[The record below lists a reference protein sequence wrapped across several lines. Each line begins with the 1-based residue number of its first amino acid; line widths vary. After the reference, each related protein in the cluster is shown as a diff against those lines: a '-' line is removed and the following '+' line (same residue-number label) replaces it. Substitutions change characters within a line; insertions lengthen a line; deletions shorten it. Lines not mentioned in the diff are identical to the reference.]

1 MCWQTYINNV
11 RYYYTSLQRIDQST
25 TFQKMSEEI
34 GNLEEDPECVNLTL
48 LLGLLNQ
55 ARQDT
60 SVDVTGLR
68 ENITQ
73 CIENSTHWNTTRT
86 LKLED
91 LSATTHGMGRNPV
104 PRRNPMT
111 GGTRVTNHNAIH
123 HHVSQRGK
131 NGDPHGSPS
140 TLDHMTMSTNL
151 SRLHAYSTT
160 HNNSLLSNEELA
172 NLNVDSDVSEQ

>member
-1 MCWQTYINNV
+1 M
-11 RYYYTSLQRIDQST
+11 
-25 TFQKMSEEI
+25 
-34 GNLEEDPECVNLTL
+34 EEDPECVNLTL

-55 ARQDT
+55 AQQDT

-68 ENITQ
+68 QNITQ
-73 CIENSTHWNTTRT
+73 CIEHSTHWKTTRT
-86 LKLED
+86 LKLEE
-91 LSATTHGMGRNPV
+91 LHATAHRV
-104 PRRNPMT
+104 Q

-172 NLNVDSDVSEQ
+172 NLDVDSDVSEQ

>member
-1 MCWQTYINNV
+1 
-11 RYYYTSLQRIDQST
+11 
-25 TFQKMSEEI
+25 MSDEI

-55 ARQDT
+55 AQQHT
-60 SVDVTGLR
+60 HADVTGLR
-68 ENITQ
+68 GEIAE
-73 CIENSTHWNTTRT
+73 CIENSTHWNTTQT
-86 LKLED
+86 PVKLESQ
-91 LSATTHGMGRNPV
+91 LSSGTGTGTEKHD
-104 PRRNPMT
+104 

-131 NGDPHGSPS
+131 NGDPHGSGSPS